1 MGIWFSG
8 FVIAGAGFIG
18 GTWEIIQ
25 PRHLH
30 CAGGGRGLVS
40 GSSEILELPSFSY
53 MWTLGSGIAP

>member
-18 GTWEIIQ
+18 GTWEIIW

-30 CAGGGRGLVS
+30 CAGGERGLVS
-40 GSSEILELPSFSY
+40 GSSEILKLRLLVICGL
-53 MWTLGSGIAP
+53 WVQV